1 MSESSRSDEQYRR
14 ETEARY
20 WLQQTGGRKA
30 EVDALIGRIEAR
42 RGKQAA
48 QQLLSDM
55 RKEWGNGG
63 QDR

>member
-1 MSESSRSDEQYRR
+1 MSTEQHRR
-14 ETEARY
+14 ECEARY

-55 RKEWGNGG
+55 RKEWGK
-63 QDR
+63 